1 MVIRDY
7 DWLKVQMIVSIFFV
21 HEEFSKDILFLK
33 DISKNAIAHITDY
46 SRVYTQLVYALGNQ
60 KIRWTPFITVVWYW
74 TLNFLRYAYVY
85 TDRCDNAEKKNRKC
99 MHGCMH
105 VCMRVHVCVCVL
117 KVWAK
122 FT

>member
-1 MVIRDY
+1 MLGNSRNISNFFLIITLVMVIRDY

-60 KIRWTPFITVVWYW
+60 KIR
-74 TLNFLRYAYVY
+74 
-85 TDRCDNAEKKNRKC
+85 
-99 MHGCMH
+99 
-105 VCMRVHVCVCVL
+105 
-117 KVWAK
+117 
-122 FT
+122 